1 MRTRFLA
8 LLVGAALG
16 AAGAA
21 AGGGSGNALVLN
33 DNQAVTH
40 AGVTCTAY
48 AGTTPTNA
56 NLVCVRDNLQGYG
69 VIISQ
74 ENVAIARRVK
84 GKVKIVFTRP
94 NR

>member
-1 MRTRFLA
+1 MRARFLT

-40 AGVTCTAY
+40 AGITCTAY
-48 AGTTPTNA
+48 AGSRPTNA
-56 NLVCVRDNLQGYG
+56 NLVCVRNNLKGYG
-69 VIISQ
+69 VILSQ
-74 ENVAIARRVK
+74 ENVTIARRVK
-84 GKVKIVFTRP
+84 GKVKIIFTRP
-94 NR
+94 NG